1 MQVKTFSALKA
12 RRPTRLRIRGLLKNR
27 AEFSTH
33 QLLSRRKRFN
43 CLSLLRH
50 ELRTPL
56 AGIQG
61 MSELL
66 RESGLAGEQLGLV
79 LALQESGRQMESLIE
94 RMTANRP
101 DWTYGHAITR
111 APINGLQFL
120 EQVIRAHWPS
130 AVKKGIG
137 LHLVFDHRLP
147 EIWHSDAACLRQLLD
162 NLLSNAIKF
171 THRGFVLVDAH
182 PKRLAHSGKDD
193 IELCVSD
200 TGIGITGL
208 RDRRIYSAGVQG
220 GEDVHRRY
228 GGAGLGLFICE
239 RITAL
244 LGGSVRHQPGP
255 AGGTCFRL
263 VIPGMADTAANKP
276 RRIRPSLLAGLRCRL
291 ELGAPFDRV
300 VAEWLR
306 RMGVQVNC
314 VRNHDADQ
322 LPGGCDFSIVDSG
335 DIAFPACETQA
346 GQGKGRPVM
355 LLPQFPQLIAGDADN
370 PHQTSV
376 LELPQPILMSNLEP
390 LVLRF
395 ALQRALACKMQARGP
410 GETMDSV
417 AKRTRSGLAGDPGSR
432 QG

>member
-1 MQVKTFSALKA
+1 MQGKTFSALKS
-12 RRPTRLRIRGLLKNR
+12 RRPARLRIRSVLRNR
-27 AEFSTH
+27 AQFSTH
-33 QLLSRRKRFN
+33 QLLSRRSRFSR
-43 CLSLLRH
+43 LSLLRH

-66 RESGLAGEQLGLV
+66 LASGLAGEQQGFV
-79 LALQESGRQMESLIE
+79 LALQESGRQLESLIE
-94 RMTANRP
+94 RMTANLSAGR
-101 DWTYGHAITR
+101 YGHAITR
-111 APINGLQFL
+111 VPFNGLQFL
-120 EQVIRAHWPS
+120 EQVIRAHWPA

-137 LHLVFDHRLP
+137 LHLAFDHRLA
-147 EIWHSDAACLRQLLD
+147 ESWHSDAACLRQLLD

-193 IELCVSD
+193 IELWVSD
-200 TGIGITGL
+200 TGIGIAGL
-208 RDRRIYSAGVQG
+208 HDRRIYSAGVQG

-228 GGAGLGLFICE
+228 GGAGLGLFICK

-244 LGGSVRHQPGP
+244 LGGSVRHRPSP
-255 AGGTCFRL
+255 AGGTCFRV
-263 VIPGMADTAANKP
+263 VIPGMADTAANTP

-291 ELGAPFDRV
+291 ELGTPFDRV

-314 VRNHDADQ
+314 FSNHDADQ
-322 LPGGCDFSIVDSG
+322 LPGGCDFAISDSG
-335 DIAFPACETQA
+335 DVALPARETQA

-355 LLPQFPQLIAGDADN
+355 LLPQFPQGTAEDTDS
-370 PHQTSV
+370 PHRSGV

-390 LVLRF
+390 LIMRF
-395 ALQRALACKMQARGP
+395 ALQRALAGKMQVRGS
-410 GETMDSV
+410 GEAMDSV
-417 AKRTRSGLAGDPGSR
+417 AKRTRSGFPGDPGSR